1 MTNSGNNILNLL
13 LGNVKGKTVPVP
25 GRNSGMGANASGFA
39 DILNLLTVGDQAV
52 KGTDGTVSRLFNHR
66 EFDLL
71 FDENLESSID
81 EKQTSPD
88 KLHAR
93 NILNLIN
100 NKQIGSKKTG
110 DPATGQSMQT
120 IIDSPQSAVKANKFL
135 NDIINNQ
142 PVELEAGKYLVLES
156 TVKDG
161 SLNLILQSANDP
173 TRQIN
178 VKLPIESLA
187 ADKTPAGGEKRI
199 SPLLNEKVLKRV
211 ELKAD
216 QTDNKA
222 LKIEE
227 LFSKLNLK
235 EFEIKNISEKTAT
248 SKSPKTIDVKI
259 VAEQAGQEVV
269 IRNKIDKRSVK
280 AKVEHKNDSNNGKV
294 NSRTVVADKV
304 TRPLDEI
311 ITATGNNKTTAREW
325 FLKNQKSIEDL
336 TLFEKPA
343 GINENLSFDTVKES
357 GGLVFDKAL
366 STERSSGQ
374 KVDLPQVRF
383 SLPDNIK
390 QTLKPGGRAVSIQI
404 EPEQL
409 GPARLHLS
417 LRDHSLSARLMV
429 DNPQAKAAVEGSL
442 NQLTE
447 QLARC
452 GIKVDYIQVG
462 VNSGE
467 AQNHNFARQTFWN
480 KTSRLNKLNLENDL
494 FEDMETSP
502 LTITPQPVHYVD
514 AGGVNLLA

>member
-1 MTNSGNNILNLL
+1 
-13 LGNVKGKTVPVP
+13 
-25 GRNSGMGANASGFA
+25 MGANANGFA
-39 DILNLLTVGDQAV
+39 DILNLLAAGGQTV
-52 KGTDGTVSRLFNHR
+52 KGTDGTVSRVFNHR

-71 FDENLESSID
+71 FDDNLDGVVD
-81 EKQTSPD
+81 EKQTSSE
-88 KLHAR
+88 KLHTQ

-100 NKQIGSKKTG
+100 NKQIGLKKTG
-110 DPATGQSMQT
+110 DPVANLSVKT
-120 IIDSPQSAVKANKFL
+120 IVDSPLSAVKANKFL

-161 SLNLILQSANDP
+161 RLNLTLQSASDP

-178 VKLPIESLA
+178 VNLPIESLA
-187 ADKTPAGGEKRI
+187 TDKTQADSGKTI
-199 SPLLNEKVLKRV
+199 SPLLNERIQKRV

-222 LKIEE
+222 LKIED

-235 EFEIKNISEKTAT
+235 ELEIKNIPAEKAAT
-248 SKSPKTIDVKI
+248 SKSHNAVDVKI
-259 VAEQAGQEVV
+259 VAEQAGQEFV

-280 AKVEHKNDSNNGKV
+280 ANVENKNDIKTGKI

-304 TRPLDEI
+304 TRPVDEI

-325 FLKNQKSIEDL
+325 FLKNQKSIDDL
-336 TLFEKPA
+336 KFFEKLA
-343 GINENLSFDTVKES
+343 GSDDNRSFETIKEPGS
-357 GGLVFDKAL
+357 LFCDKTL
-366 STERSSGQ
+366 STDRSSGQ

-390 QTLKPGGRAVSIQI
+390 QTLKPGGRAISIQI

-417 LRDHSLSARLMV
+417 LRDNCLSARLMV

-467 AQNHNFARQTFWN
+467 AQNHNFARRTFWN
-480 KTSRLNKLNLENDL
+480 KTSRKSNFNLEDDL

-502 LTITPQPVHYVD
+502 LTITPQPALYVG